1 MDPSEPQAGLARPK
15 GPAELLPLDPG
26 PLCGIARVWTQGRG
40 PGRAGVQGLPAGSD
54 YRHCCFCFLGQHLEP
69 MLLFKQKTA
78 NPGGGQW
85 SLVYRP
91 APGGDARRYPDR
103 RVLRNP
109 GDPEVPLCS
118 SALLGSTGSE
128 APGQREGV
136 EVLRPGL
143 LPALH
148 KVPGTCHKIHVSTGW
163 DRSSWMVGA
172 WRRRWRVS
180 TG

>member
-1 MDPSEPQAGLARPK
+1 MELLGSGPRGGVQAGPGSR
-15 GPAELLPLDPG
+15 GCLLVPTTG
-26 PLCGIARVWTQGRG
+26 TVAFVSS
-40 PGRAGVQGLPAGSD
+40 GSILSP
-54 YRHCCFCFLGQHLEP
+54 CFSSLGSS
-69 MLLFKQKTA
+69 